1 MKFQTK
7 MKAMGNITINDILCF
22 TNGAIIASSTKNTSG
37 VYLKYPSFANT
48 ACEQQQPSE

>member
-7 MKAMGNITINDILCF
+7 MKTMGNIIINDILCF
-22 TNGAIIASSTKNTSG
+22 TNGAITTSSAKNTSG
-37 VYLKYPSFANT
+37 AYLKYPSFANT